1 MGFSLPPGVGPKQYD
16 IGASIDALFN
26 AYAQQKADERQQV
39 AFEQGQ
45 QDRSRALALQNIEQ
59 TATFGAPAS
68 QFTPQDLQAA
78 QQPAP
83 GPGNLGPNMGITPPE
98 PAHVTALRNYLDMKK
113 NALALGAQQAQAG
126 VAKTQAE
133 GQKAGAEARL
143 AQQKADMFGGDA
155 GGFFDSIAQK
165 VKSGEWSPEQA
176 ASFVGR
182 NEDAKLALTGAFVRN
197 GVQALPLQSSADA
210 KVAGASSSAKLS
222 EGGDSQQMARSANSA
237 YKQFDL
243 LQKASDNFA
252 RTNNQLLNT
261 PLLQIDATKHPE
273 AQVFKTA
280 LSTARIEYAR
290 AASGSKS
297 PSDTFMAEAKA
308 ALPDGITAAQIGPT
322 LDQLRN
328 SLSEQTRG
336 QLTPAS
342 IDNAPPLIT
351 PAAKG
356 GKTTKPAPAV
366 GTIKGGYKFR
376 GGNPAL
382 PASWVKL

>member
-1 MGFSLPPGVGPKQYD
+1 MAFQIPPGVGPKQVD

-83 GPGNLGPNMGITPPE
+83 GPGTMGPNMGITPPE

-113 NALALGAQQAQAG
+113 NALALGAQTAQAG
-126 VAKTQAE
+126 LAKTQAE
-133 GQKAGAEARL
+133 GQKAGAEALL
-143 AQQKADMFGGDA
+143 AKQKADMFSGDA

-165 VKSGEWSPEQA
+165 VKNGEWSPEQA

-197 GVQALPLQSSADA
+197 GVQALPLQNAAAAAKSGAELTGGGSSQ
-210 KVAGASSSAKLS
+210 
-222 EGGDSQQMARSANSA
+222 EMARSANSA

-308 ALPDGITAAQIGPT
+308 ALPDGITPAQIGPT

-351 PAAKG
+351 PAARG
-356 GKTTKPAPAV
+356 GKPAKPAPAV
-366 GTIKGGYKFR
+366 GTVSGGYKFR